1 MTTTLLTAT
10 RRSIVVAL
18 VAGLAMALLL
28 ATGGRSNQA
37 DLVPAA
43 KRATGWTPKTG
54 AVFNRP
60 VGTSAEQR
68 AIFAHVNR
76 AIDATPRGATIRFAV
91 FSFADKPTA
100 SRLIDAHKRG
110 VKVQL
115 IFNGHEVYKQQKR
128 LQNAL
133 GTNRN
138 KRSFAYFCD
147 RSCRGDKGQMHQK
160 TFLFSKVGSAERV
173 VMVGSNNM
181 TRNNVVNQW
190 SDIYTVVDDPALYWT
205 YDGMF
210 EQLRADRP
218 LARPFIDSSVNQYGP
233 TFFPHPGSSQYD
245 DPVHDALSSIECV
258 GAAEGFGTETGT
270 DADGDG
276 ALDRVTKVRIAQHA
290 WNGMRGRYLVQKVAD
305 LHRSG
310 CDVKVMLGI
319 GAGKVIKTVLANQGV
334 PTNYGNTNKKTH
346 QKLMFVSGVVDGDPA
361 ATTVWTG
368 SHNWSDKALRR
379 DDVLMRIE
387 SAEAFAQYDANF
399 EDMWANG

>member
-1 MTTTLLTAT
+1 MTTTLLSAA
-10 RRSIVVAL
+10 RRSVVVAL
-18 VAGLAMALLL
+18 LAGLAMALLL
-28 ATGGRSNQA
+28 TTGDRQA
-37 DLVPAA
+37 RTDTTPAA
-43 KRATGWTPKTG
+43 GVSSWTPRTG

-60 VGTSAEQR
+60 VGTADEQR

-100 SRLIDAHKRG
+100 TRLINAHKRG

-115 IFNGHEVYKQQKR
+115 IFNGHEVYTQEKR
-128 LQNAL
+128 LQQAL
-133 GTNRN
+133 GTNRS
-138 KRSFAYFCD
+138 KGSFAYFCD
-147 RSCRGDKGQMHQK
+147 RSCRGAKGQMHQK

-181 TRNNVVNQW
+181 TRNNVLNQW

-218 LARPFIDSSVNQYGP
+218 LARPYINSSVNEYGP

-245 DPVHDALSSIECV
+245 DPVHDALSAIECL
-258 GAAEGFGTETGT
+258 GAAEGYGTETGT

-290 WNGMRGRYLVQKVAD
+290 WNGDRGRYLVQKVAE
-305 LHRSG
+305 LHKSG
-310 CDVKVMLGI
+310 CDVRVMLGI
-319 GAGKVIKTVLANQGV
+319 GAGKVVKTVLSNQGV
-334 PTNYGNTNKKTH
+334 PTNYGATNKKTH
-346 QKLMFVSGVVDGDPA
+346 QKLMFVSGAVAGDPA
-361 ATTVWTG
+361 STLVWTG
-368 SHNWSDKALRR
+368 SHNWSDKALGR
-379 DDVLMRIE
+379 DDVLMRID
-387 SAEAFAQYDANF
+387 SAEAVAQYDANF
-399 EDMWANG
+399 EDMWNNG